1 MRELIRQVLREA
13 LGVPSGSIESGEI
26 LYDLILKKLKVLPID
41 LDEDSTFNMRTNFS
55 ISDYKIKKVIL
66 NITFHKDNAIPD
78 VHYYSMGFKSVSRY
92 DPTRRPRLINIIQPN
107 TIDVMINF
115 AGPEDTQRKDLI
127 NYFKSDKTDI
137 VSSLSHE
144 LGHAY
149 NIYKKKFTS
158 IGPQAEYNAYQKN
171 SFPFYEIRQFMFN
184 LYYIHSVENI
194 VRPIEVAS
202 LMRSTD
208 VKRENF
214 YEFIT
219 NNKTYTKLK
228 DIGNFSVDKM
238 IESLKLESDKIRQ
251 FLDRIGVETD
261 DLETDDELVN
271 ELLRIVY
278 VNIANNKVDIAKQ
291 MMTTN
296 AFEDLMGFIGG
307 KEEFFHKLASGFV
320 KYQERP
326 IDFFRREE
334 RNFKTISEKMIKK
347 ISKLYDIA
355 KVDTSSIKDWDLHHK
370 INKTGEQFETEIKF
384 KRKLR

>member
-1 MRELIRQVLREA
+1 
-13 LGVPSGSIESGEI
+13 
-26 LYDLILKKLKVLPID
+26 
-41 LDEDSTFNMRTNFS
+41 
-55 ISDYKIKKVIL
+55 
-66 NITFHKDNAIPD
+66 
-78 VHYYSMGFKSVSRY
+78 
-92 DPTRRPRLINIIQPN
+92 
-107 TIDVMINF
+107 
-115 AGPEDTQRKDLI
+115 
-127 NYFKSDKTDI
+127 
-137 VSSLSHE
+137 
-144 LGHAY
+144 
-149 NIYKKKFTS
+149 
-158 IGPQAEYNAYQKN
+158 
-171 SFPFYEIRQFMFN
+171 MFN

-202 LMRSTD
+202 LMRSSN
-208 VKRENF
+208 VNRENF

-307 KEEFFHKLASGFV
+307 KEELFHKLASGFV
-320 KYQERP
+320 KYQ
-326 IDFFRREE
+326 I
-334 RNFKTISEKMIKK
+334 T
-347 ISKLYDIA
+347 
-355 KVDTSSIKDWDLHHK
+355 
-370 INKTGEQFETEIKF
+370 
-384 KRKLR
+384 LR